1 MRRTLLAAALALA
14 TVTAAAA
21 GARGAEFPATID
33 LPNGWNPE
41 GIAIAPGGTFYVG
54 SINGV
59 GPTGSTAGDIY
70 RGDVKTGLGA
80 PFVDAPAGRNA
91 IGVEYDRGR
100 LFVAGGPTGDGY
112 VYDAATG
119 ATLRTYNFADLPPG
133 TFVNDVVA
141 TRTAAYFTDSMRP
154 VLYRVPLGPG
164 GAPSASFETLELSGD
179 YVQVPGFNVNGIDA
193 TPNGKT
199 LVIVQSSTGKLFA
212 VDPQTGVADE
222 IDLGGATVMGGDGLL
237 LDGPTL
243 YVVVRNQ
250 DLTGIAAVRLAPD
263 LASGRIVSEIESAD
277 FAVPTTVDDF
287 GNRLYVVN
295 ARFGTPVTTTTGY
308 WLTQVTKPPGA

>member
-1 MRRTLLAAALALA
+1 MRRSLLAAALALV
-14 TVTAAAA
+14 TVTAGAA
-21 GARGAEFPATID
+21 GAEFPATIA
-33 LPNGWNPE
+33 LQNGWNPE

-70 RGDVKTGLGA
+70 RGDVKTGVGA
-80 PFVDAPAGRNA
+80 PFIDAPAGRNA

-112 VYDAATG
+112 VYDTATG
-119 ATLRTYNFADLPPG
+119 DTLRTYNFAEMPPG

-154 VLYRVPLGPG
+154 VLYRVALGPG
-164 GAPSASFETLELSGD
+164 GEPSASFETLNLSGD
-179 YVQVPGFNVNGIDA
+179 YAQVSGFNVNGIDA
-193 TPNGKT
+193 TANGKT
-199 LVIVQSSTGKLFA
+199 LVIVQSATGKLFT
-212 VDPQTGVADE
+212 VDPETGVADE

-237 LDGPTL
+237 LEGRTL
-243 YVVVRNQ
+243 YVVVRNL
-250 DLTGIAAVRLAPD
+250 DLTGIAVVRLAPD
-263 LASGRIVSEIESAD
+263 LSSGSIVSEIESAD
-277 FAVPTTVDDF
+277 FAVPTTTDDF

-295 ARFGTPVTTTTGY
+295 ARFGTPVTTTTEY
-308 WLTQVTKPPGA
+308 WLTQVPKPPGA

>member
-1 MRRTLLAAALALA
+1 MRRTLLAAALAVA
-14 TVTAAAA
+14 TMTAIAA

-33 LPNGWNPE
+33 LQNGWNPE

-59 GPTGSTAGDIY
+59 APTGSTAGDIY
-70 RGDVKTGLGA
+70 RGDVKTGVGA
-80 PFVDAPAGRNA
+80 PFIDAPAGRNA

-112 VYDAATG
+112 VYDAGTG
-119 ATLRTYNFADLPPG
+119 ATLQTYNFADTPPG
-133 TFVNDVVA
+133 TFINDVVA

-164 GAPSASFETLELSGD
+164 GAPAASFETLPLSGD
-179 YVQVPGFNVNGIDA
+179 YVHGAGFNVNGIDA

-222 IDLGGATVMGGDGLL
+222 IDLGGATLAGDGLL

-243 YVVVRNQ
+243 YVVVRSP

-263 LASGRIVSEIESAD
+263 LGSGSIVSEIESAD
-277 FAVPTTVDDF
+277 FAVPTTTDDF

-295 ARFGTPVTTTTGY
+295 ARFGTAVATTTEY
-308 WLTQVTKPPGA
+308 WLTQVPKPPGA

>member
-1 MRRTLLAAALALA
+1 MRRSLLAALAVVA
-14 TVTAAAA
+14 VTAAAT
-21 GARGAEFPATID
+21 GARAAEFPATID

-59 GPTGSTAGDIY
+59 GPAGSTAGDIY
-70 RGDVKTGLGA
+70 RGNVKTGLGA

-119 ATLRTYNFADLPPG
+119 ATLRTYNFADAPPG

-164 GAPSASFETLELSGD
+164 GAPSASFETLQLSGD
-179 YVQVPGFNVNGIDA
+179 YVHGAGFNVNGIDA
-193 TPNGKT
+193 TPNGET

-212 VDPQTGVADE
+212 VDPQTGVTDE

-250 DLTGIAAVRLAPD
+250 DLTGVAAVRLAPG
-263 LASGRIVSEIESAD
+263 LGSGSIVSEIESGD

-295 ARFGTPVTTTTGY
+295 ARFGTPVATTTAY